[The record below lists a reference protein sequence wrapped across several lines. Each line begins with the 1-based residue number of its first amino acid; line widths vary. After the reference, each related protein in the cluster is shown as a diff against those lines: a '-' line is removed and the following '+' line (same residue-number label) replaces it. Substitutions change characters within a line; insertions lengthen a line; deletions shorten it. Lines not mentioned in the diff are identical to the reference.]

1 MRPLQTEDAAIQLES
16 MAFATRLPD
25 SKYRPHDSLP
35 LLDSA
40 ASPSTAGL
48 ASKSKSTNTA
58 DPQPVARELT
68 AWGTSV
74 VGHPLVYDGPWSGPA
89 LGLELCFSLEE
100 LQMHYRRALDSTWP
114 HMPDRALSQKL
125 MTKYFDEVR
134 ILISANEHGRSKRA
148 AKELTL
154 GFSTFRAD
162 RLAACGLSSRDFRS
176 RARPRLGDDRQR
188 QARRD

>member
-1 MRPLQTEDAAIQLES
+1 

-48 ASKSKSTNTA
+48 AKSKTANNA

-100 LQMHYRRALDSTWP
+100 LQMHYRRALDSIWP

-125 MTKYFDEVR
+125 TTKYFDEVR
-134 ILISANEHGRSKRA
+134 ITS
-148 AKELTL
+148 
-154 GFSTFRAD
+154 D
-162 RLAACGLSSRDFRS
+162 
-176 RARPRLGDDRQR
+176 
-188 QARRD
+188 

>member
-1 MRPLQTEDAAIQLES
+1 MCPLQTEDAAIQLES

-48 ASKSKSTNTA
+48 AKSKGTNNA

-89 LGLELCFSLEE
+89 LGLEMCFSLEE
-100 LQMHYRRALDSTWP
+100 LQMHYRRALDSIWP

-125 MTKYFDEVR
+125 VAKYFDEVR
-134 ILISANEHGRSKRA
+134 ISSRRKGTDAANELRRIDA
-148 AKELTL
+148 QC
-154 GFSTFRAD
+154 FAD
-162 RLAACGLSSRDFRS
+162 RLAACGLSSRNFRG